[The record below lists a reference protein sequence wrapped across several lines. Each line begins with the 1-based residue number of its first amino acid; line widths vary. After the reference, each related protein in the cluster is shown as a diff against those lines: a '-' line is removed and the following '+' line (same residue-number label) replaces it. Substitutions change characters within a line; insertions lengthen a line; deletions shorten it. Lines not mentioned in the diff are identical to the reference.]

1 MTTLDKKET
10 GYGISVPSGTA
21 AGMYRY
27 NVYRNYSD
35 LSANGELVFCGNFY
49 YNGTSAIVGF
59 NVIDIARSL
68 KYTSNIEAEVNCQ
81 PAKLVQ
87 YFRIIAYFGQTSVT
101 SSWYPIAMVYQY
113 PNFKSYTDPETVYIS
128 GYGNE
133 HSVPLQGLYADG
145 SGYMLVPHYPLM
157 ETHSHMFTQSFIT
170 TSDTTNFN
178 INVYSSDIP
187 GDLTVTLSSIV
198 VDFRNPKRIT
208 YLGTVTSDQVAAGY
222 FADYEGADHP
232 IRVTNVQTI
241 SQSVRITFDEELPN
255 INSINFYEPISY
267 SDTITINSPYPS
279 DTMSRT
285 FTCFLG
291 DFVDFGESEKWGD
304 GNLFVADESSGVDIA
319 ILDNCY
325 KRYYLMWQDRLGG
338 WQSQAFND
346 KMTYSEDITNSETK
360 DYGNERH
367 KSQVTVQPKWK
378 LNSNWITEDV
388 FPLYESIFISPEL
401 LLFDTVENKTY
412 KVICKGNFTE
422 KKYKNEKKLLSLSL
436 DLESTMQQNIIY

>member
-1 MTTLDKKET
+1 MTTLDKKEI
-10 GYGISVPSGTA
+10 GYAISVPSGTA

-27 NVYRNYSD
+27 NVFRNYTD
-35 LSANGELVFCGNFY
+35 LTTNGELVFAGNFY
-49 YNGTSAIVGF
+49 YNGTSSIVGF

-68 KYTSNIEAEVNCQ
+68 KYTSNIEAEANCQ

-87 YFRIIAYFGQTSVT
+87 WFRIIAYFGGTTVY
-101 SSWYPIAMVYQY
+101 SSWYPMAMVYQY
-113 PNFKSYTDPETVYIS
+113 PYFKNYTDPENVYIS

-133 HSVPLQGLYADG
+133 HSVPLQGLYADK

-157 ETHSHMFTQSFIT
+157 ETYSHMFTQSFIT
-170 TSDTTNFN
+170 TSDATNFN

-187 GDLTVTLSSIV
+187 GDLTATLSPIV
-198 VDFRNPKRIT
+198 IDIHNYKRIT
-208 YLGTVTSDQVAAGY
+208 YIGTVTSDQVAVGY
-222 FADYEGADHP
+222 FADYDGADHP
-232 IRVTNVQTI
+232 IRVSKVQTVG
-241 SQSVRITFDEELPN
+241 QSVRITFTEELPN
-255 INSINFYEPISY
+255 INSINFYEPTSY
-267 SDTITINSPYPS
+267 SDTITINSPSPT
-279 DTMSRT
+279 DAMSRT
-285 FTCFLG
+285 FTCPLG
-291 DFVDFGESEKWGD
+291 DLVDLDEAESLGVGD
-304 GNLFVADESSGVDIA
+304 LMVADESSGVDIA

-346 KMTYSEDITNSETK
+346 KMTYSEDITNYETK

-378 LNSNWITEDV
+378 LYTNWLSEEV
-388 FPLYESIFISPEL
+388 FPMYESIFISPVL
-401 LLFDTVENKTY
+401 LLFDTQENKTY

-422 KKYKNEKKLLSLSL
+422 KKYKNEKKLLSLTI